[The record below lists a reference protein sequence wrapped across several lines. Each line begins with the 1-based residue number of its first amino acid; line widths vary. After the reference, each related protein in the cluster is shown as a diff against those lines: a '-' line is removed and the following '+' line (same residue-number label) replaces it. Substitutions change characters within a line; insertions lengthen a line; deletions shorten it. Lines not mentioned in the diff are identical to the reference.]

1 EDTLREYEG
10 TLVVI
15 SHDRYF
21 INKLA
26 DRVLAMTKDGLTEYL
41 GNYDNYLERISQQET
56 AQTVESAPAKKAEK
70 PLNDYQLKKLRQ
82 SEERKRRTRLVK
94 TEAEIETLESET
106 EELQSALSDEAVQS
120 DYEKLI
126 ALTAQL
132 EEKQARLE
140 ELYEL
145 WEELQD
151 E

>member
-1 EDTLREYEG
+1 
-10 TLVVI
+10 
-15 SHDRYF
+15 
-21 INKLA
+21 
-26 DRVLAMTKDGLTEYL
+26 M
-41 GNYDNYLERISQQET
+41 
-56 AQTVESAPAKKAEK
+56 APNSG
-70 PLNDYQLKKLRQ
+70 PIHSRP
-82 SEERKRRTRLVK
+82 EERKRRTRLVK